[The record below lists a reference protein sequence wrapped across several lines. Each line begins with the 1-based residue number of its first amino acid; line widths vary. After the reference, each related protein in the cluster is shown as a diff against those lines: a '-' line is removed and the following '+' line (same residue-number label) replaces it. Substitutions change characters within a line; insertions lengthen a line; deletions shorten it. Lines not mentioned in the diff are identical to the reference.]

1 MCVVSV
7 YVSVLCVCVCVICV
21 GLFCV
26 CIMYVRRYAR
36 MCAAVGCM
44 CADTCEDASNTYLQI
59 RKPSHAPG
67 KRKKGG
73 GGGFGHAGKTNLS
86 CWLVELMAFFLYS
99 TQTRHMFVIVDG
111 SSTMLDKDL
120 RPDRLT
126 CTIKVC
132 KCAISFECSFCCSLN
147 GSLFIV

>member
-1 MCVVSV
+1 MCV
-7 YVSVLCVCVCVICV
+7 YVSSVWVCFVCVLCMYAGMRVCVQQW
-21 GLFCV
+21 G
-26 CIMYVRRYAR
+26 R
-36 MCAAVGCM
+36 CM
-44 CADTCEDASNTYLQI
+44 CAGTCEDASNTYLQI
-59 RKPSHAPG
+59 CKPSHAPG
-67 KRKKGG
+67 KRKRGG

-132 KCAISFECSFCCSLN
+132 KCAISFECFLAPS
-147 GSLFIV
+147 VVH